1 MEADESL
8 MALEQYLTFTIAMMI
23 YVVTPGPGVMAVIA
37 RALADGM
44 AATIPHI
51 LGIVVGN
58 MIYLLA
64 SIYGL
69 AWIAQQMGQ
78 TFLIIKLLGGAYLV
92 YLGIR
97 LWRSSGE
104 ITTLRNR
111 RPKTI
116 LATFFTGLIITA
128 SNPKA
133 ILFYLAILPAILDLA
148 AINLHTLLPVM
159 VINSLVLMVIVGG
172 YSAIA
177 SKVRRLFTNTTA
189 MKKLNKGAGSIMIT
203 AGIGIATS

>member
-1 MEADESL
+1 
-8 MALEQYLTFTIAMMI
+8 MALEQYLTFAIAMMI

-51 LGIVVGN
+51 MGIITGN
-58 MIYLLA
+58 MIYLLS

-69 AWIAQQMGQ
+69 AWVAEQMGE
-78 TFLIIKLLGGAYLV
+78 TFLVIKVLGGTYLV

-97 LWRSSGE
+97 LWRSNGE
-104 ITTLRNR
+104 IATLQDR
-111 RPKTI
+111 RPKTVV
-116 LATFFTGLIITA
+116 ATFFTGLMITA

-133 ILFYLAILPAILDLA
+133 ILFYLAILPAVID
-148 AINLHTLLPVM
+148 IGTMNLQSLIPVM
-159 VINSLVLMVIVGG
+159 IINSLVLIFILGV

-177 SKVRRLFTNTTA
+177 SKVRQLFTNSKA
-189 MKKLNKGAGSIMIT
+189 MRKLNKGAGSIMIT
-203 AGIGIATS
+203 AGFGIAAS